1 VLHHVTPEPPRGSDD
16 ADPHRARRLA
26 RLGRISDPVP
36 AWIDESALRCIETM
50 DENRDSLGL
59 HDLQD
64 IDANAIGQGSLPRTG
79 AADCS
84 LARAQIDFAA
94 DVARGRVTGA
104 AEVGVG
110 RIRFAP

>member
-1 VLHHVTPEPPRGSDD
+1 MLHHVTPELPGGSDD
-16 ADPHRARRLA
+16 ADPHRARRLV

-79 AADCS
+79 ARVGTVAS
-84 LARAQIDFAA
+84 LLDLPVVGQACFVDWIDRS
-94 DVARGRVTGA
+94 RGGA
-104 AEVGVG
+104 
-110 RIRFAP
+110 